1 MQNHLRRRSTDTQN
15 QQTIRILKRA
25 QLHICLQMKKIF
37 HPPVDLLK
45 RDMPVNHLLE
55 ALQTARLRV
64 IPFRHPIMS
73 PCPSTGKG
81 SLLEMRAIQQ
91 IQQEIHHDQ
100 LEDPG
105 EGPSPQEGT
114 IISVSA

>member
-1 MQNHLRRRSTDTQN
+1 MQNHLRRRSTDARN

-25 QLHICLQMKKIF
+25 QLHICLQTKKIF
-37 HPPVDLLK
+37 RPPVNLLK
-45 RDMPVNHLLE
+45 RDVPVNHLLE
-55 ALQTARLRV
+55 ALQTAHLRV

-91 IQQEIHHDQ
+91 IREIHRDQ

-105 EGPSPQEGT
+105 EGPSPQQGT
-114 IISVSA
+114 VISISA